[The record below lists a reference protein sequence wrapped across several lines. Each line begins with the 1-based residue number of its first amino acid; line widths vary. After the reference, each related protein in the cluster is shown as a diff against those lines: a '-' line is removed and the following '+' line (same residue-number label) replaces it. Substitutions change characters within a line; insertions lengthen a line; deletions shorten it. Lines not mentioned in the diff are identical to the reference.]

1 MGLYLPWQLPKVREL
16 LPDLM
21 LIARFPAARVAL
33 LGIFLAGVLAS
44 PVRALEKEGM
54 PDLAQEEQTC
64 LPTSTA
70 NIIVWFGLH
79 GYPKLIQPGDSKED
93 GYIHTVHRIMD
104 STDASYQMGT
114 RTEAIT
120 YGIAKYIHDAGY
132 GCDVE
137 YRGLDWSQAKF
148 PNNIVDDKQANKYK
162 AFQKTPVPFTQDW
175 LQGNND
181 ANKAFLLLLAY
192 VTFDRGTNTFHDAI
206 NAGHAVTLV
215 NAEPDMILI
224 HDPAHYGDEPGRKIL
239 TPEVLTGGSFQL
251 PGYAAPVS
259 GLMLLSGSLLDG
271 PEDSMILLT
280 GSVCVTMHPINDN
293 STIIASAAG
302 APNSVIS
309 GNKGPA
315 APASAPASTSKP
327 STPATTSWGMWIF
340 NLLFSK

>member
-1 MGLYLPWQLPKVREL
+1 
-16 LPDLM
+16 M
-21 LIARFPAARVAL
+21 LIARLTTVRIAL
-33 LGIFLAGVLAS
+33 LGFCLAGLLAS
-44 PVRALEKEGM
+44 PIRALEKAGM

-70 NIIVWFGLH
+70 NLIVWFGLH
-79 GYPKLIQPGDSKED
+79 GYPKLIAPGDSKED

-104 STDASYQMGT
+104 ATDASYQLGT

-120 YGIAKYIHDAGY
+120 YGIAKYIHDSGY

-148 PNNIVDDKQANKYK
+148 PHIVDDKLEDKYK
-162 AFQKTPVPFTQDW
+162 AYQKTPVPFTADW
-175 LQGNND
+175 LRGND
-181 ANKAFLLLLAY
+181 EDNKAFLLLIAY
-192 VTFDRGTNTFHDAI
+192 VTFDRNSNAFHDAI

-215 NAEPDMILI
+215 NAEPDMNLI

-239 TPEVLTGGSFQL
+239 TPEVLTGGTFEL
-251 PGYAAPVS
+251 PGYHAPVA

-271 PEDSMILLT
+271 PEDSLKLLT
-280 GSVCVTMHPINDN
+280 GAVCVTMHPINDN
-293 STIIASAAG
+293 STIIASSAG

-309 GNKGPA
+309 GNAGGTPTPA
-315 APASAPASTSKP
+315 PTSKP
-327 STPATTSWGMWIF
+327 TASPTTPASTSWGMWLF